1 MIFKNISTKHQVFV
15 VKSYWFG
22 QVKKVIDNGLSDSTS
37 IFFFFF
43 FWFFFSR
50 PRDQLSE
57 LNLSG
62 NQRVT
67 THGIKFQ

>member
-1 MIFKNISTKHQVFV
+1 MIFKNISTKHQVSV
-15 VKSYWFG
+15 VKSYRFG
-22 QVKKVIDNGLSDSTS
+22 QVKEVIDSGLSDSTC
-37 IFFFFF
+37 IFYY
-43 FWFFFSR
+43 FFSR

>member
-1 MIFKNISTKHQVFV
+1 MIFKNISTKHQVSV

-37 IFFFFF
+37 IFLF
-43 FWFFFSR
+43 FFFSR